1 VRVGIGYDAHR
12 FAKDRPLILGGIE
25 IPYHLG
31 LEGHSDADVL
41 IHAVIDAIL
50 GAIAE
55 GDIGRHFPDTS
66 DEYRGICSLD
76 LLANVGELMFSKGYK
91 LVNLDATVILQEPK
105 LSSYRES
112 MREKISNVLKVD
124 KSQVNLKAT
133 TTEGMGFTG
142 RREGVAAQA
151 IVLLEEKQKGRG
163 LRRIVN

>member
-12 FAKDRPLILGGIE
+12 FAEDRPLILGGIE
-25 IPYHLG
+25 IPHHLG

-66 DEYRGICSLD
+66 DKYKGICSLD
-76 LLANVGELMFSKGYK
+76 LLANVRELMFSKGYK
-91 LVNLDATVILQEPK
+91 LVNLDVTVILQEPR

-112 MREKISNVLKVD
+112 MREKVSDVLKVD

-151 IVLLEEKQKGRG
+151 IVLLEEK
-163 LRRIVN
+163 

>member
-151 IVLLEEKQKGRG
+151 IVLLEEK
-163 LRRIVN
+163 

>member
-1 VRVGIGYDAHR
+1 MRVGIGYDAHR

-91 LVNLDATVILQEPK
+91 LVNLDVTVILQEPR

-112 MREKISNVLKVD
+112 MREKISDVLKVD
-124 KSQVNLKAT
+124 KLQVNLKAT

-151 IVLLEEKQKGRG
+151 IVLLEEANKG
-163 LRRIVN
+163 